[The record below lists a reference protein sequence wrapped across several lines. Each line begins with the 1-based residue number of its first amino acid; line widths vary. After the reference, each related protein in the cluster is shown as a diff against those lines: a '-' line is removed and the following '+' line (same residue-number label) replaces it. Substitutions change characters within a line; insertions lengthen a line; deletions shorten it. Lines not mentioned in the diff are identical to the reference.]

1 MVKTIEHKIKL
12 PHFFEPHL
20 TLKTISIL
28 SGEEWT
34 PKAYGWSFVRVQN
47 GNAYWLQEQSSIEL
61 EAGTTLLMA
70 ENVRGGIRA
79 SQLCDV
85 SVCHF
90 HVIPARLTGL
100 IASGEQDFFKQ
111 AALRGEFDLQVF
123 PAGHPV
129 SIKLMDAIQNPA
141 GLPHRLALLQV
152 FIEAFGKELKPEP
165 PHKDSA
171 DAKERLR
178 IFLRD
183 NPPDTLLEIS
193 FSELAK
199 TTHCTPRHLS
209 RIFCE
214 LTGMS
219 FRDKRAEI
227 RLARASELLATSK
240 SKVVEVALESGYKS
254 LSLFNLMFTRRFGT
268 SPGRWRQK
276 NRIES
281 LETRR
286 GNNSRQVVVL

>member
-1 MVKTIEHKIKL
+1 MVKTIEHKNKL
-12 PHFFEPHL
+12 AHFFEPHL
-20 TLKTISIL
+20 TLKIVSVS
-28 SGEEWT
+28 SGEEWI
-34 PKAYGWSFVRVQN
+34 PKTHGWSLVQVQSGN
-47 GNAYWLQEQSSIEL
+47 GYWLQEQSSLEL
-61 EAGTTLLMA
+61 EAGTTLLMT
-70 ENVRGGIRA
+70 ENVRGRVRA

-85 SVCHF
+85 SLSHF
-90 HVIPARLTGL
+90 QVIPSRLTGL
-100 IASGEQDFFKQ
+100 ITSGEQDFFRQ
-111 AALRGEFDLQVF
+111 TALQDEHDLQIF

-129 SIKLMDAIQNPA
+129 SVKLIKAVQVPA
-141 GLPHRLALLQV
+141 GLPSRLALLQV
-152 FIEAFGKELKPEP
+152 FIEAFGKEWKPEP
-165 PHKDSA
+165 PRKDNA

-178 IFLRD
+178 VFLKD

-199 TTHCTPRHLS
+199 ATHCTPRHLS

-227 RLARASELLATSK
+227 RLARARELLATSK

-276 NRIES
+276 NRIDS
-281 LETRR
+281 LDNRR
-286 GNNSRQVVVL
+286 GNARQTAAL